1 MSACCARV
9 ARGGYDAEM
18 LCNSVQLW
26 FPSVSTSGGHSME
39 VEDGGVE
46 RDDEV
51 EEVESDDVGGD
62 EDEREEGDFG
72 GAALEAEA
80 IMAAHEAAEVHER
93 HLDFAL
99 LSDYHFPLKPK
110 NAFPNPSQIPPH
122 NNISFIIILP
132 TSYPINIKTF
142 SSSSPF
148 QNRKPQT
155 PETKDKRETKVLPWK
170 E

>member
-1 MSACCARV
+1 
-9 ARGGYDAEM
+9 
-18 LCNSVQLW
+18 
-26 FPSVSTSGGHSME
+26 ME

-51 EEVESDDVGGD
+51 EEVESDDVGAD

-99 LSDYHFPLKPK
+99 LSDYHFPLKPEK
-110 NAFPNPSQIPPH
+110 AFPFPRPA
-122 NNISFIIILP
+122 NNISFIITLP
-132 TSYPINIKTF
+132 TSFPINIKTF
-142 SSSSPF
+142 SSSPPF
-148 QNRKPQT
+148 QNRKPQN
-155 PETKDKRETKVLPWK
+155 PRNKG
-170 E
+170 